1 MTNSHKRGDFMSD
14 ITKSI
19 RKYSAAYCEYPSR
32 ILAYSPSILV
42 RILRIHRVSSRIG
55 KHTLAYS
62 PRILG
67 ILAYS
72 RVFAAYLPRILRI
85 RVFSRIRRVFSRIL
99 VYSRV
104 FLRILRVFI
113 RVFSRILASSP
124 RIRVGIQLYVAWV
137 QL

>member
-1 MTNSHKRGDFMSD
+1 MSD
-14 ITKSI
+14 ITISI

-72 RVFAAYLPRILRI
+72 RVFAAYPAYPRILAYLPRILRI
-85 RVFSRIRRVFSRIL
+85 L
-99 VYSRV
+99 AY
-104 FLRILRVFI
+104 LP
-113 RVFSRILASSP
+113 RILAYSLRPCAFIIIST
-124 RIRVGIQLYVAWV
+124 
-137 QL
+137 